1 LSVDP
6 ELVLPAALVGIG
18 LALTVIGGLLRV
30 SRRDESLFDILGLPF
45 GEQDVPVAAVTERSG
60 ALFEGTAGIVEV
72 ANRAVLAFD
81 NRGALG
87 KTLERARLPIR
98 SGEYLIFT
106 ICGGLA
112 LAALLLALTSQWLFA
127 PVGLL
132 LAGFIAVAFPRIRI
146 SRRRKAF
153 EEQLPDAISLI
164 AGSLQAGHTFL
175 RAIQMMCQE
184 SEPPLSEEF
193 GRVVHETRLGDSVV
207 DALDRMAQRL
217 EIRDLE
223 WIVQAIRIQ
232 QSVGGKL
239 ADLLY
244 TLGDYIRSRD
254 EIRREI
260 RTLTAEG
267 RASAWMLGALPLV
280 VLLAVQVVN
289 PEYMQ
294 PMYRGWGPVVLACTA
309 GSVLLGVAFI
319 LKMIRIKI

>member
-1 LSVDP
+1 MNP
-6 ELVLPAALVGIG
+6 ELVLPAALVGVG
-18 LALTVIGGLLRV
+18 LGLLVTGGLLRA
-30 SRRDESLFDILGLPF
+30 SRRDESLSDILNLPY

-72 ANRAVLAFD
+72 ANRAVSAFD
-81 NRGALG
+81 ARGSLS
-87 KTLERARLPIR
+87 KLLERARLPIR
-98 SGEYLIFT
+98 PGEYVIFA

-112 LAALLLALTSQWLFA
+112 AAAVLLALTSQWIYA
-127 PVGLL
+127 PAGLL
-132 LAGFIAVAFPRIRI
+132 IAAGVAVALPRRRI
-146 SRRRKAF
+146 SKRKKAF

-175 RAIQMMCQE
+175 RAIQMMCEE

-193 GRVVHETRLGDSVV
+193 ARVVQETRLGDSVV
-207 DALDRMAQRL
+207 DALDRMAKRL

-254 EIRREI
+254 EIRREV

-267 RASAWMLGALPLV
+267 RVSAWMLGGLPVV
-280 VLLAVQVVN
+280 VLLAIQVVN
-289 PEYMQ
+289 PGYMA
-294 PMYRGWGPVVLACTA
+294 PMYEGWGVAVLVGTAC
-309 GSVLLGVAFI
+309 SVMFGVGVI
-319 LKMIRIKI
+319 LKMVKIEI

>member
-1 LSVDP
+1 MDP
-6 ELVLPAALVGIG
+6 EVVLPAALVGIG
-18 LALTVIGGLLRV
+18 LALVVIGGLLRI
-30 SRRDESLFDILGLPF
+30 SRRDESLSDILGLPY

-72 ANRAVLAFD
+72 ANRAVQAFD
-81 NRGALG
+81 NRGSLG
-87 KTLERARLPIR
+87 KMLERARLPIR
-98 SGEYLIFT
+98 TGEYVIFT
-106 ICGGLA
+106 ICGGFA
-112 LAALLLALTSQWLFA
+112 VAALLLALTAQWLFG
-127 PVGLL
+127 PVGFLI
-132 LAGFIAVAFPRIRI
+132 AGFAAVAYPRIRI
-146 SRRRKAF
+146 ARRRKAF

-260 RTLTAEG
+260 KTLTAEG

-280 VLLAVQVVN
+280 VLMAVQVVN

-294 PMYRGWGPVVLACTA
+294 PMYRGWGPFVLAGTA
-309 GSVLLGVAFI
+309 GSVMLGVAII
-319 LKMIRIKI
+319 LKMVRIKI

>member
-1 LSVDP
+1 VDP
-6 ELVLPAALVGIG
+6 ELVLPAALIGVGLG
-18 LALTVIGGLLRV
+18 LAVIGGLLRI

-45 GEQDVPVAAVTERSG
+45 GEQDVPVAAITERSG

-72 ANRAVLAFD
+72 ANRAVTAFD
-81 NRGALG
+81 ARGSLS
-87 KTLERARLPIR
+87 KLLERARLPIR
-98 SGEYLIFT
+98 AGEYLIFT
-106 ICGGLA
+106 VCGGLA
-112 LAALLLALTSQWLFA
+112 VAALLLALTSQWLFA
-127 PVGLL
+127 PVGM
-132 LAGFIAVAFPRIRI
+132 AVAGLVAVGFPRYRI
-146 SRRRKAF
+146 SKRKKAF
-153 EEQLPDAISLI
+153 EEQLPDAVSLI

-193 GRVVHETRLGDSVV
+193 ARVVQETQLGDSVV
-207 DALDRMAQRL
+207 DALDRMAKRL
-217 EIRDLE
+217 DIRDLE

-232 QSVGGKL
+232 QTVGGKL

-254 EIRREI
+254 EIRREV

-289 PEYMQ
+289 PGYMQ
-294 PMYRGWGPVVLACTA
+294 PMFQGWGIVVLSGTA
-309 GSVLLGVAFI
+309 ASVMLGVAVI
-319 LKMIRIKI
+319 LKMVNIKI

>member
-1 LSVDP
+1 MNP
-6 ELVLPAALVGIG
+6 ELVLPAALVGVG
-18 LALTVIGGLLRV
+18 LGLLVIGGLLRA
-30 SRRDESLFDILGLPF
+30 SRRDESLSQILDLPY
-45 GEQDVPVAAVTERSG
+45 GEQDVPVAAITERSS

-72 ANRAVLAFD
+72 ANRAVSAFD
-81 NRGALG
+81 ARGSLAKL
-87 KTLERARLPIR
+87 LERARLPIR
-98 SGEYLIFT
+98 PGEYVIFT

-112 LAALLLALTSQWLFA
+112 AAAVLLALTSQWLYA

-132 LAGFIAVAFPRIRI
+132 VAGGVAVALP
-146 SRRRKAF
+146 RRRIAKRKKAF

-175 RAIQMMCQE
+175 RAIQMMCEE
-184 SEPPLSEEF
+184 SEAPLSEEF
-193 GRVVHETRLGDSVV
+193 GRVVQETRLGDSVV
-207 DALDRMAQRL
+207 NALDRMAKRL

-254 EIRREI
+254 EIRREV

-267 RASAWMLGALPLV
+267 RVSAWMLGGLPVV
-280 VLLAVQVVN
+280 VLLAIQVVN
-289 PEYMQ
+289 PEYMD
-294 PMYRGWGPVVLACTA
+294 PMYRGWGIAW
-309 GSVLLGVAFI
+309 LLGTACSVMLGVGII
-319 LKMIRIKI
+319 LKMVKIEI

>member
-1 LSVDP
+1 MSP
-6 ELVLPAALVGIG
+6 ELVLPAALIGIG
-18 LALTVIGGLLRV
+18 LALAVVGGLLRV
-30 SRRDESLFDILGLPF
+30 SRRDESLFDILGLPY

-72 ANRAVLAFD
+72 ANKAVSAFD
-81 NRGALG
+81 ARGSLT
-87 KTLERARLPIR
+87 KMLERARMPIR
-98 SGEYLIFT
+98 AGEYVILT

-112 LAALLLALTSQWLFA
+112 AAALLLATLSEWIFALPGFGLAVLFA
-127 PVGLL
+127 
-132 LAGFIAVAFPRIRI
+132 VAYP
-146 SRRRKAF
+146 RRRIKKRKKAF

-193 GRVVHETRLGDSVV
+193 GRVVQETRLGDSVV
-207 DALDRMAQRL
+207 DAMGRMADRL
-217 EIRDLE
+217 EIRDLQ

-254 EIRREI
+254 EIRREV

-267 RASAWMLGALPLV
+267 RASAWMLGALPVL
-280 VLLAVQVVN
+280 VLLAVQVLN
-289 PEYMQ
+289 PEYMK
-294 PMYRGWGPVVLACTA
+294 PMYQGWGIVWLVGTA
-309 GSVLLGVAFI
+309 SSVILGVVVI
-319 LKMIRIKI
+319 LKMVDIKI

>member
-1 LSVDP
+1 MDP
-6 ELVLPAALVGIG
+6 ELVLPAALIGVGLG
-18 LALTVIGGLLRV
+18 LAVIGGLLRV

-60 ALFEGTAGIVEV
+60 ALFEGTAGIVDV

-81 NRGALG
+81 ARGSLS
-87 KTLERARLPIR
+87 KLLERARLPIR
-98 SGEYLIFT
+98 AGEYVIFT

-112 LAALLLALTSQWLFA
+112 AAALLLALTSQWLFA
-127 PVGLL
+127 PVGFLV
-132 LAGFIAVAFPRIRI
+132 AGFVAVAFPRIRI
-146 SRRRKAF
+146 AKRKKAF
-153 EEQLPDAISLI
+153 EEQLPDAVSLI

-193 GRVVHETRLGDSVV
+193 GRVVQETQLGDSVV
-207 DALDRMAQRL
+207 DALDRMAKRL

-254 EIRREI
+254 EIRREV

-289 PEYMQ
+289 PEYMT
-294 PMYRGWGPVVLACTA
+294 PMYRGWGIIVLAGT
-309 GSVLLGVAFI
+309 GLSVIGGVALI
-319 LKMIRIKI
+319 LKMVRIQI